1 MIPRSIERFLG
12 DHHLPYSVLPHQ
24 PAYTAQREAAAAHV
38 SGRHWA
44 KTVACIADNRAILAL
59 VPAPS
64 FVDLER
70 LRRIAGAEQIRLA
83 KEGEFERLYP
93 DCELGAIPPLGPLF
107 GQPVYVDRTLVAG
120 RELVFEAGS
129 HSDAIRMKYDDFARV
144 VQPTIGDFGRARR
157 VSIDDDEWS

>member
-1 MIPRSIERFLG
+1 MIPRSVKRFLG
-12 DHHLPYSVLPHQ
+12 DHHLSYAVLPHR
-24 PAYTAQREAAAAHV
+24 PAFTAQREAAAAHV
-38 SGRHWA
+38 PGREWA
-44 KTVACIADNRAILAL
+44 KTVACIADNRTILAM

-83 KEGEFERLYP
+83 SEDEFPRLYP

-107 GQPVYVDRTLVAG
+107 GQAVYVDRTLVAG

-144 VQPTIGDFGRARR
+144 VQPTVGDFGRKRR
-157 VSIDDDEWS
+157 MSIEDYWH